1 MKELKFRVWGNMNFI
16 PKMYN
21 WKEVDAEFPVGLW
34 ELLDR
39 AGEPAN
45 AWKIMQYTGLK
56 DKQGNEIYEG
66 DIIKWRNTIGDEIK
80 DVVIWSELSHGFS
93 VSRTPEVCCVL
104 SGSDG
109 SHIEVIGNI
118 YENPELLK
126 EPK

>member
-1 MKELKFRVWGNMNFI
+1 MREIKFRAWDKIGKQGMLGWSKIIETGIELFFKDNFGF
-16 PKMYN
+16 Y
-21 WKEVDAEFPVGLW
+21 L
-34 ELLDR
+34 
-39 AGEPAN
+39 
-45 AWKIMQYTGLK
+45 MQYTGLK